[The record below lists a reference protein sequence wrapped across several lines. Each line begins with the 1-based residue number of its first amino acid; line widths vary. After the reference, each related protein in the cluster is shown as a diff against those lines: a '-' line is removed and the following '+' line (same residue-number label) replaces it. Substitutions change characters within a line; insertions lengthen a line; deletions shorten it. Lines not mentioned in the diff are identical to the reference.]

1 MSAAILS
8 SGISSPPP
16 KLANQRPR
24 GALFM
29 HVLAAG
35 AQPEVR
41 TAGACS
47 VVRLAHPAA
56 AVSQLEAAV
65 AGRLQRR
72 NAWQI
77 IWPRP
82 YRDMAYRVF
91 EQLPI

>member
-1 MSAAILS
+1 MKMRS
-8 SGISSPPP
+8 S
-16 KLANQRPR
+16 LVVWA
-24 GALFM
+24 
-29 HVLAAG
+29 
-35 AQPEVR
+35 
-41 TAGACS
+41 
-47 VVRLAHPAA
+47 VVRLADPAA

-91 EQLPI
+91 EQLPIDREAGRWDARPRPSSSQRPQ